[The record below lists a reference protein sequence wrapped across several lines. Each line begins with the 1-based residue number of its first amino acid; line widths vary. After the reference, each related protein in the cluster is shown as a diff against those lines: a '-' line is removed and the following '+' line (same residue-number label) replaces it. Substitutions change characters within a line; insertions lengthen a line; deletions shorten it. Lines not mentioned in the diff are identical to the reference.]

1 MVEEKAMNK
10 EKAVFIAKI
19 AVPLVIALVSFFL
32 VGGWAST
39 AKSHAATISAL
50 DKKKTTVMELT
61 AATTAAS
68 AAITLI
74 PGDTATPIANKLMD
88 LSGYFVVVLCAIF
101 LEKYLVTITGFAA
114 FKVLIPI
121 ACVLISANVFFKNE
135 KLKNFAAKLALF
147 GLVIFLVVPT
157 SVWASNLIEATY
169 ASSVDETLASAKE
182 STQQVE
188 DSATE
193 ANGDSKNFLANI
205 ISKIQGGITALT
217 SKFEDALSNM
227 IEAVAVL
234 IVTSCLIPIAVLLF
248 FFWIIRMGFGIDVKV
263 PKKLNFKVKKHGVT
277 EAEDKA

>member
-1 MVEEKAMNK
+1 M
-10 EKAVFIAKI
+10 
-19 AVPLVIALVSFFL
+19 

-193 ANGDSKNFLANI
+193 ANGDSTNFLANI